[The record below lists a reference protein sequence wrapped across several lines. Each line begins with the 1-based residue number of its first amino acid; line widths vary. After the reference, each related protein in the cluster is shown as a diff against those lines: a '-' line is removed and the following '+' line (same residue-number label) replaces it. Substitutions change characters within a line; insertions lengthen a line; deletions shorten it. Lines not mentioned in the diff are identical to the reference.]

1 MVPCSISVPTAKR
14 TLSPAWHW
22 ARKVSVRLC
31 TCVLGV
37 PRTRESRRYGT
48 RTSVPSSVTTWAYVR
63 PFLATYPATAR
74 CPSGKVTRSATCTCD
89 PSARRLCSIR
99 DSQAQGQQRARW
111 VIHRPASMAPQ
122 RYIISANG
130 HTPPPVH
137 TPQRGGQPSQA
148 AHAVDNHPWCTRRGR
163 TSSVS
168 SSSVM
173 RHACWHGRRLGPQEH
188 GSAGAES

>member
-1 MVPCSISVPTAKR
+1 MHIFFPPALSSPLSSQRKVQNYSISV
-14 TLSPAWHW
+14 
-22 ARKVSVRLC
+22 SVG
-31 TCVLGV
+31 LG
-37 PRTRESRRYGT
+37 P
-48 RTSVPSSVTTWAYVR
+48 
-63 PFLATYPATAR
+63 
-74 CPSGKVTRSATCTCD
+74 
-89 PSARRLCSIR
+89 CSIR

-137 TPQRGGQPSQA
+137 TPKHGGQPSQA
-148 AHAVDNHPWCTRRGR
+148 AHAVDNHLWCTRRGR

-188 GSAGAES
+188 GSTGAESGRDAAGAGIHSSATSFRLASVSPSM